1 MSAAEFLEQS
11 IREPNAVIT
20 EGFSPGVM
28 YQNYDTDLTDQQIAD
43 LVAFL
48 ETLQ

>member
-11 IREPNAVIT
+11 IVEPDAVIT

-28 YQNYDTDLTDQQIAD
+28 YQNYGSELTEQEIAD

-48 ETLQ
+48 ETLE